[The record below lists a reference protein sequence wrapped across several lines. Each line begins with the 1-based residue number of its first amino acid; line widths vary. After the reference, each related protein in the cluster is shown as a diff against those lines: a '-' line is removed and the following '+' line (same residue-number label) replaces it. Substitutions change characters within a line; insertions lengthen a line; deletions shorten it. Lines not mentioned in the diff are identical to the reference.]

1 MCNKIHYKIIYNWL
15 GTIFVF
21 LRCYS
26 TIFVC
31 LGFVFLQTPRNN
43 SKNIRHLKFST
54 RRIVEGAK
62 FTHPRYLFSVC
73 TPCAIRSVHAGREKD
88 LRTFFPSNYGGYL
101 DSLGRGDLLNNVT
114 CMLKWILCFQNKGI
128 DVAPRRNWC
137 KILLIYSCFKRFR
150 YLLRLLSTNLKRIK
164 ITYFNIKYAA
174 KKGWINDTEVANMY
188 FLKR

>member
-62 FTHPRYLFSVC
+62 FTHPTYLFSVC
-73 TPCAIRSVHAGREKD
+73 TPCAIRYVHAGREKD
-88 LRTFFPSNYGGYL
+88 LRTFFFELWWLFGFF
-101 DSLGRGDLLNNVT
+101 RTWRFV
-114 CMLKWILCFQNKGI
+114 LKITLHVCWNAFCVI
-128 DVAPRRNWC
+128 
-137 KILLIYSCFKRFR
+137 KIRVLIYHHDAIDAKYYLFTAVLNDFVTSCVF
-150 YLLRLLSTNLKRIK
+150 SPRI
-164 ITYFNIKYAA
+164 
-174 KKGWINDTEVANMY
+174 
-188 FLKR
+188 